1 MFCTFKKGFAPFID
15 VVNSLKT
22 ILDNVENQTGGRVRY
37 TWPTKFDE
45 QWVDRTGVK
54 QDIPPPANVRGT
66 PMDMQVSSA
75 KTWLTSTRYN
85 SEQAFISD

>member
-1 MFCTFKKGFAPFID
+1 M
-15 VVNSLKT
+15 KT

-66 PMDMQVSSA
+66 PMDVQVSRPGWPQPGTTVN
-75 KTWLTSTRYN
+75 KHLFLTDVILVDSKKCYW
-85 SEQAFISD
+85 EQIL